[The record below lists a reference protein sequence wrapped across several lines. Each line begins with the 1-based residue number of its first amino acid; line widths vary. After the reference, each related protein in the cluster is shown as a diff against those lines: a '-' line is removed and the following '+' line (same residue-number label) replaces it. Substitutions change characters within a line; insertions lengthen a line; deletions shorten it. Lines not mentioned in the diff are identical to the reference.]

1 MDSLECETVDNPNVS
16 VANRANR
23 TNNTPQ
29 LVEITQ
35 IALFAT
41 AEIGCRST
49 TLVVITLKSAD
60 VFHQIHINGQHV
72 NTQTHINGQHA
83 HTQIHMNGQ
92 HANTQK
98 HTYT

>member
-1 MDSLECETVDNPNVS
+1 MDSLKCETVDNPNVS

-23 TNNTPQ
+23 TNNTNNTAQ

-60 VFHQIHINGQHV
+60 VFHQIHID
-72 NTQTHINGQHA
+72 GQHA
-83 HTQIHMNGQ
+83 NTQMSKYTNIQIHINGQ
-92 HANTQK
+92 HANTQIHK
-98 HTYT
+98 

>member
-23 TNNTPQ
+23 TNNTNTAPQ

-49 TLVVITLKSAD
+49 TLVVITLKSAPTCSTKYTM
-60 VFHQIHINGQHV
+60 V
-72 NTQTHINGQHA
+72 NTQIHKYISTKYA
-83 HTQIHMNGQ
+83 SMVSTQIHKGIFL
-92 HANTQK
+92 
-98 HTYT
+98 YSF

>member
-1 MDSLECETVDNPNVS
+1 MDSLKCETVDNPNVS

-23 TNNTPQ
+23 TNNTNNAPQ

-60 VFHQIHINGQHV
+60 MFHQIHINGQHA
-72 NTQTHINGQHA
+72 N
-83 HTQIHMNGQ
+83 TQIH
-92 HANTQK
+92 K
-98 HTYT
+98 HTSMVSMHIHKYT